1 MPMRPATFSSR
12 SPAVSS
18 LFSDAMVR
26 EKVWR
31 PLLKASS
38 IERGVRGE
46 PGGFAKPRTGEP
58 TGTPPKP
65 RRRGSI
71 DRGSIGDAQRFFS
84 CSVAPG
90 CKSAVRMR
98 TLFRRFSFT
107 ERGVSNIRENN
118 VKFRLLRTMTD
129 TDTDRQADLRA

>member
-38 IERGVRGE
+38 IERGYGGVRGE

-71 DRGSIGDAQRFFS
+71 ERGSIGDAIKGS
-84 CSVAPG
+84 
-90 CKSAVRMR
+90 
-98 TLFRRFSFT
+98 
-107 ERGVSNIRENN
+107 
-118 VKFRLLRTMTD
+118 
-129 TDTDRQADLRA
+129 